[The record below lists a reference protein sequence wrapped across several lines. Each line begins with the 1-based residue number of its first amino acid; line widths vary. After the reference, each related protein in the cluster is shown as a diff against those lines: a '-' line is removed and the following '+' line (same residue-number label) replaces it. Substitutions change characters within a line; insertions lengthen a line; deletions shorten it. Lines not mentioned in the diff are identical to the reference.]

1 VKNTERIVDVSM
13 QSLNDLEQAVQTEI
27 ADLRRF
33 KQNVGGVDVYMYA
46 DRIARREEILKEIDG
61 VKARVRLVGENA
73 TAFGEFYLYL
83 RAEKEFCQI
92 GEGNG
97 FIDVVRYFYKETV
110 KKYKYAYNMQ
120 SKRMYKSDA
129 YALCVICANLAERL
143 SPVFSYVFVDEA
155 QDISSCEYDLLRKI
169 NKKASFNVFGD
180 IAQNV
185 TSWRGVSSWQT
196 TFPDFEIYTLD
207 QNYRNTNQI
216 VRYVSKSLGID
227 MQPIG
232 FDGAEVS
239 RISVRGISAYFK
251 EKKGL
256 KAIIC
261 TEEQKE
267 RLMRKSY
274 HDLGIKQKV
283 SRSKINIMTVYES
296 KGLEL
301 SSVVVVANGMNKSEK
316 YIACTRALNELAVI
330 WFAVQSTVARLELPA
345 W

>member
-1 VKNTERIVDVSM
+1 M

-33 KQNVGGVDVYMYA
+33 KQNVGGMDVYMYA

-143 SPVFSYVFVDEA
+143 SPVFSYVFVDEG
-155 QDISSCEYDLLRKI
+155 QDISPCEYALIRKI
-169 NKKASFNVFGD
+169 NQKSAFNVFGD
-180 IAQNV
+180 VAQNV
-185 TSWRGVSSWQT
+185 TPWRGVQSWKNV
-196 TFPDFEIYTLD
+196 FPDFELYTLN

-216 VRYVSKSLGID
+216 VEYVSSSLGID
-227 MQPIG
+227 MQSIG
-232 FDGAEVS
+232 FDGPSVS
-239 RISVRGISAYFK
+239 KITARGIASFFK

-261 TEEQKE
+261 TEEKKAE
-267 RLMRKSY
+267 FMRKSY
-274 HDLGIKQKV
+274 NDLSQKGRL
-283 SRSKINIMTVYES
+283 SRTKINVMTVYES
-296 KGLEL
+296 KGLEFT
-301 SSVVVVANGMNKSEK
+301 SVAVVPDGMTNAEL
-316 YIACTRALNELAVI
+316 YIAYTRALKELAV
-330 WFAVQSTVARLELPA
+330 VEGKR
-345 W
+345 